1 MVRNL
6 ITAAGMLALF
16 TLVTGLAYPLA
27 VTGAAQAVFPHQA
40 NGSLLERD
48 GRVVG
53 SEQLAQGF
61 TGQGYFHPRPSD
73 VDHDGAASGG
83 ANLGP
88 LDEGLLEDFAARAE
102 EYRAV
107 NGLAE
112 DHQVPV
118 DAVTASASGLDPHI
132 SVANARL
139 QADRVAEAR
148 GVPHEDV
155 EALIG
160 EHTAPRAAGVLGEPG
175 VNVLNLNLAL
185 DEAAP

>member
-6 ITAAGMLALF
+6 ITAAGVLVLF

-61 TGQGYFHPRPSD
+61 TGQEYFHPRPSD

-88 LDEGLLEDFAARAE
+88 LDEGLLEDFAARTE
-102 EYRAV
+102 EYRTV
-107 NGLAE
+107 NGLPA
-112 DHQVPV
+112 DLPVPV

-139 QADRVAEAR
+139 QADRVAGAR
-148 GVPHEDV
+148 GIALDDV
-155 EALIG
+155 EGLIG
-160 EHTAPRAAGVLGEPG
+160 EHTAPRAVGVLGEPG
-175 VNVLNLNLAL
+175 VNVLTLNLAL